1 MIAPHALITGAG
13 QRIGRAIAL
22 DLARVGWKISVHYR
36 KSRKEADALV
46 AEINAA
52 GQGRAVALAANL
64 EKETE
69 VETLVPRAVA
79 ALGPLTALINNASVF
94 ENDGIDTMTRGSWD
108 RHVETNL
115 RAPLVL
121 AQGFAK
127 QLPPEAEGAIV
138 NILDQRVLKLTP
150 QFLSYTVAKSA
161 LYTLTTTLA
170 QALGPRNIRVNA
182 IGPGPTA
189 RNVRQSEADF
199 RRQTEATVLGRGAA
213 PEDIAG
219 ALRYLLGARAV
230 TGQLIAV
237 DGGQHLIWKTP
248 DVLVGE

>member
-22 DLARVGWKISVHYR
+22 DLAREGWKISVHYR

-46 AEINAA
+46 AEINE
-52 GQGRAVALAANL
+52 GGPSRAVALAANL

-94 ENDGIDTMTRGSWD
+94 ENDGVDTMTRSSWD

-121 AQGFAK
+121 AQDFAK
-127 QLPPEAEGAIV
+127 QLPPQAEGAIV
-138 NILDQRVLKLTP
+138 NILDQRVWRLTP
-150 QFLSYTVAKSA
+150 KFFS
-161 LYTLTTTLA
+161 YTLTKAALWTATQTMA
-170 QALGPRNIRVNA
+170 QALGPRIRVNGV
-182 IGPGPTA
+182 GPGPTL
-189 RNVRQSEADF
+189 RNPRQSEADF
-199 RRQTEATVLGRGAA
+199 ARQTGATVLGKGASA
-213 PEDIAG
+213 EDVA
-219 ALRYLLGARAV
+219 AAVRYLLGATAV
-230 TGQLIAV
+230 TGQMIAV
-237 DGGQHLIWKTP
+237 DGGQHLSWRTP
-248 DVLVGE
+248 DVEGVPE

>member
-138 NILDQRVLKLTP
+138 NILDQRVWRLTP
-150 QFLSYTVAKSA
+150 KFFS
-161 LYTLTTTLA
+161 YTLTKAALWAATQTMA
-170 QALGPRNIRVNA
+170 QALGPRIRVNGV
-182 IGPGPTA
+182 GPGPTL
-189 RNVRQSEADF
+189 RNPRQSEADF
-199 RRQTEATVLGRGAA
+199 ARQTRATVLGKGASA
-213 PEDIAG
+213 EDVA
-219 ALRYLLGARAV
+219 AAVRYLLGATAV
-230 TGQLIAV
+230 TGQMIAV
-237 DGGQHLIWKTP
+237 DGGQHLSWRTP
-248 DVLVGE
+248 DVEGVAE

>member
-22 DLARVGWKISVHYR
+22 DLAREGWKISVHYR

-46 AEINAA
+46 AEINSA

-127 QLPPEAEGAIV
+127 QLPPGAEGAIV
-138 NILDQRVLKLTP
+138 NILDQRVWRMTP
-150 QFLSYTVAKSA
+150 KFFS
-161 LYTLTTTLA
+161 YTLTKAALWTATQTMA
-170 QALGPRNIRVNA
+170 QALGPRIRVNGV
-182 IGPGPTA
+182 GPGPTL
-189 RNVRQSEADF
+189 RNPRQSEADF
-199 RRQTEATVLGRGAA
+199 TRQTGATVLGKGASA
-213 PEDIAG
+213 EDVA
-219 ALRYLLGARAV
+219 AAVRYLLGATAV
-230 TGQLIAV
+230 TGQMIAV
-237 DGGQHLIWKTP
+237 DGGQHLSWRTP
-248 DVLVGE
+248 DVEGVAE